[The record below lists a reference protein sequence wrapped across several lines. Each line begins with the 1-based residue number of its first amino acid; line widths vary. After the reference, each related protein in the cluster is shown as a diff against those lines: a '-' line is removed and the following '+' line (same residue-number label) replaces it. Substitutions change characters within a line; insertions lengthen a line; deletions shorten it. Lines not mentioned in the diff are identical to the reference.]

1 MVENK
6 WGKYGN
12 YVVYIYKR
20 SFFVIRIDLE
30 GIDWLG
36 EKKVILG

>member
-12 YVVYIYKR
+12 YAVHIYKR
-20 SFFVIRIDLE
+20 SFSVTRIDLE
-30 GIDWLG
+30 GID
-36 EKKVILG
+36 